1 MRPSVVSMCR
11 IVGPMPRALALV
23 LLALAA
29 ALAAAPALRAQ
40 QASPAQAALDAVAA
54 PLYQQL
60 AALKGLA
67 SPGPPPVLLRSRAEN
82 RRFIEQ
88 EIARRY
94 SPAVLEAERKSMV
107 AWGMIPPD
115 YDLRRL
121 FLDLL
126 EEQVSAYY
134 DPRGK
139 IMVVGDWLPPEQQR
153 AALMHELVH
162 ALQDRELPLDTFIA
176 PDPGHGDRLLARQA
190 LIEGEAVALS
200 FDLMRKPQGMDISG
214 LSDLSMAQGLIVSS
228 AGGPV
233 TSKAPRFLR
242 DLLLFPYVEGLGFVY
257 QFRKRHPWSDMSAVY
272 RDPPRSTTQILHP
285 EKYLDA
291 REHPLPVV
299 IPDLSQLLPG
309 GRLVSDD
316 DLGEFALGAVLALHL
331 GEVDGRRAATGWR
344 GDRYRIWEDDGGRFV
359 IAYRVIAADALIAAA
374 LATHLQASVEKRHPE
389 LSGKAAVRRGG
400 IVIWVDGGRVFAV
413 ESRGTS
419 VVLLERLPAQV
430 FDRARDAVWRAPSV
444 GASR

>member
-1 MRPSVVSMCR
+1 MRR
-11 IVGPMPRALALV
+11 IVGPMRRAPALA

-40 QASPAQAALDAVAA
+40 QSSPAQAALDAIAA

-60 AALKGLA
+60 AALKGIA
-67 SPGPPPVLLRSRAEN
+67 SPGAPPPVLLRSRAEN
-82 RRFIEQ
+82 RSFIEQ

-94 SPAVLEAERKSMV
+94 SPALLEAERKSMA

-126 EEQVSAYY
+126 EEQISAYY
-134 DPRGK
+134 DPRRK
-139 IMVVGDWLPPEQQR
+139 VMVVGDWLPAEQQR

-162 ALQDRELPLDTFIA
+162 ALQDRELPLDSFIA

-190 LIEGEAVALS
+190 LVEGEAVALS
-200 FDLMRKPQGMDISG
+200 FDLMLKPQGIDISG

-233 TSKAPRFLR
+233 LGKAPKFLR

-257 QFRKRHPWSDMSAVY
+257 QFRKLHPWPDISAVY

-291 REHPLPVV
+291 REDPLPVV
-299 IPDLSQLLPG
+299 IPDLSRLLPG

-316 DLGEFALGAVLALHL
+316 ELGEFALGAVLALHL
-331 GEVDGRRAATGWR
+331 GEVDGRRAAVGWR

-359 IAYRVIAADALIAAA
+359 IVYRVIAADAQIAAA
-374 LATHLQASVEKRHPE
+374 LAINLQASVEKRHPE
-389 LSGKAAVRRGG
+389 VAGKAAVREGG
-400 IVIWVDGGRVFAV
+400 IVTWVDGGRVFAV
-413 ESRGTS
+413 ERRGTS
-419 VVLLERLPAQV
+419 VVLLERLPAQA
-430 FDRARDAVWRAPSV
+430 FDRARDTVWRARPA

>member
-1 MRPSVVSMCR
+1 
-11 IVGPMPRALALV
+11 
-23 LLALAA
+23 
-29 ALAAAPALRAQ
+29 
-40 QASPAQAALDAVAA
+40 
-54 PLYQQL
+54 
-60 AALKGLA
+60 
-67 SPGPPPVLLRSRAEN
+67 
-82 RRFIEQ
+82 
-88 EIARRY
+88 
-94 SPAVLEAERKSMV
+94 MV

-139 IMVVGDWLPPEQQR
+139 VMVVGDWLPPEQQR

-200 FDLMRKPQGMDISG
+200 FDLMLKPQGMDVSG

-233 TSKAPRFLR
+233 TSKAPKFLR

-257 QFRKRHPWSDMSAVY
+257 QFRKRHPWSDMSAIY

-299 IPDLSQLLPG
+299 IPDLSRLLPG

-331 GEVDGRRAATGWR
+331 GEVDGRRAAAGWR

-359 IAYRVIAADALIAAA
+359 IAYHVVAADAQIAAA
-374 LATHLQASVEKRHPE
+374 LATDLQASVEKRHPE
-389 LSGKAAVRRGG
+389 LAGKAAVQGGG
-400 IVIWVDGGRVFAV
+400 IVTWVDGGRVFAV

-419 VVLLERLPAQV
+419 VVLLERLPALV
-430 FDRARDAVWRAPSV
+430 FDRARDTVWRAPPV

>member
-1 MRPSVVSMCR
+1 MRPSVVSMR
-11 IVGPMPRALALV
+11 RMVGPMRRAPALV

-40 QASPAQAALDAVAA
+40 QPSPAQAALDAVAA

-60 AALKGLA
+60 AALKGIA

-82 RRFIEQ
+82 RRFIER
-88 EIARRY
+88 EMARRY

-107 AWGMIPPD
+107 AWSMIPPD

-134 DPRGK
+134 DARGK
-139 IMVVGDWLPPEQQR
+139 VMVVGDWLPPEQQR

-162 ALQDRELPLDTFIA
+162 ALQDRGLPLDTFIA

-200 FDLMRKPQGMDISG
+200 FDLMLKPQGMDVSG

-233 TSKAPRFLR
+233 TSKAPKFLR

-285 EKYLDA
+285 EKYFDA

-299 IPDLSQLLPG
+299 IPDLSRLLPG
-309 GRLVSDD
+309 GLLCRTTTSANSPSAPCSRSTWARSMGGTRRPA
-316 DLGEFALGAVLALHL
+316 GEATATAS
-331 GEVDGRRAATGWR
+331 GRTM
-344 GDRYRIWEDDGGRFV
+344 GD
-359 IAYRVIAADALIAAA
+359 
-374 LATHLQASVEKRHPE
+374 AS
-389 LSGKAAVRRGG
+389 
-400 IVIWVDGGRVFAV
+400 
-413 ESRGTS
+413 
-419 VVLLERLPAQV
+419 
-430 FDRARDAVWRAPSV
+430 
-444 GASR
+444 

>member
-1 MRPSVVSMCR
+1 MRRMVASMR
-11 IVGPMPRALALV
+11 SAPALV
-23 LLALAA
+23 LLAVAA

-40 QASPAQAALDAVAA
+40 PPSPAQAALDAVAA

-60 AALKGLA
+60 ATLKGTG
-67 SPGPPPVLLRSRAEN
+67 SPGPPPPVLLRSRAEN

-88 EIARRY
+88 EITRRY
-94 SPAVLEAERKSMV
+94 SPALLEAERKSMV
-107 AWGMIPPD
+107 AWGVIPQD

-134 DPRGK
+134 DSRAK

-190 LIEGEAVALS
+190 LVEGEAVALS
-200 FDLMRKPQGMDISG
+200 FDLMLKPQGVDLTG
-214 LSDLSMAQGLIVSS
+214 LSDLSMAQGLIASS

-233 TSKAPRFLR
+233 VSKAPKFVR

-285 EKYLDA
+285 EKYLDS

-299 IPDLSQLLPG
+299 IPDLSRLLPG

-331 GEVDGRRAATGWR
+331 GEVDGRRAAVGWR

-359 IAYRVIAADALIAAA
+359 IAYRVIAVDAQVAAA
-374 LATHLQASVEKRHPE
+374 LATRLQASVEKRHPE
-389 LSGKAAVRRGG
+389 LAGKAAVRGGG
-400 IVIWVDGGRVFAV
+400 IVTWVDGGRVFAV
-413 ESRGTS
+413 ENRGTS
-419 VVLLERLPAQV
+419 VVLLERLPEQV
-430 FDRARDAVWRAPSV
+430 FDRARDSVWRARPV

>member
-1 MRPSVVSMCR
+1 MR
-11 IVGPMPRALALV
+11 RAPAV
-23 LLALAA
+23 ALLALAA
-29 ALAAAPALRAQ
+29 ALAAVSALRAQ
-40 QASPAQAALDAVAA
+40 QPSAAQSTLDAIAT
-54 PLYQQL
+54 PLFQQL
-60 AALKGLA
+60 AALKGIVSA
-67 SPGPPPVLLRSRAEN
+67 GPPPPVLLRPRAEN

-94 SPAVLEAERKSMV
+94 SPAVLETERKSMV

-121 FLDLL
+121 FVDLL

-139 IMVVGDWLPPEQQR
+139 VMVVGDWLPPEQQR

-162 ALQDRELPLDTFIA
+162 ALQDRELPLDSFIA

-190 LIEGEAVALS
+190 LIEGEAVAVS
-200 FDLMRKPQGMDISG
+200 FDLMLKPQGTHIGG
-214 LSDLSMAQGLIVSS
+214 LSDLSMAQGLIVSN

-233 TSKAPRFLR
+233 VGTAPKFLR
-242 DLLLFPYVEGLGFVY
+242 ELLLFPYVEGLGFAY
-257 QFRKRHPWSDMSAVY
+257 QFRKRYPWSDMSAVY

-285 EKYLDA
+285 EKYLDT
-291 REHPLPVV
+291 RENPVPVV
-299 IPDLSQLLPG
+299 IPDLSRLLPG

-331 GEVDGRRAATGWR
+331 GDVDGRRAAVGWR
-344 GDRYRIWEDDGGRFV
+344 GDRYRVWEDDGGRFV
-359 IAYRVIAADALIAAA
+359 IAYRVIMADAEFAAV

-389 LSGKAAVRRGG
+389 LAGKAVARAGG
-400 IVIWVDGGRVFAV
+400 LVTWVDGGRIFGV
-413 ESRGTS
+413 EGRGSS
-419 VVLLERLPAQV
+419 VVVLERLPAQV
-430 FDRARDAVWRAPSV
+430 FDRARDTVWRARPV
-444 GASR
+444 LAPR